1 MQHVDTNLTN
11 KEVDSSLRKSY
22 KRTYSSY
29 DQDKGNLSLD
39 IWKNA
44 FKEACERLCPI
55 RAGGHDCGCLPMLPK
70 LVSVI

>member
-29 DQDKGNLSLD
+29 DQDKGNLSLN

-55 RAGGHDCGCLPMLPK
+55 RAGGHECGCLPMLPK

>member
-11 KEVDSSLRKSY
+11 KEVDSASRKSY

-29 DQDKGNLSLD
+29 DQDKGNLSLN

>member
-11 KEVDSSLRKSY
+11 KKVDSASRNSY

-29 DQDKGNLSLD
+29 DQDKGNMSLD

-55 RAGGHDCGCLPMLPK
+55 RAGGHECGCLPMLPK

>member
-55 RAGGHDCGCLPMLPK
+55 RAEGHECGCLPVLPK

>member
-1 MQHVDTNLTN
+1 MQHVDTNMTN

-55 RAGGHDCGCLPMLPK
+55 RAGGHECGCLPMLPK

>member
-55 RAGGHDCGCLPMLPK
+55 RAGGHECGCLPMLHK

>member
-55 RAGGHDCGCLPMLPK
+55 RAGGHECGCLPMLPK